1 MSGPK
6 ITALTK
12 PEGISS
18 HARDI
23 AWVEANIPCQVACP
37 AGTDIPGYIE
47 AINNGKLD
55 EAYSI
60 NFRDNVF
67 PGVLGRVCSRPCES
81 ACRHSRPG
89 LGDSVAICALK
100 RSSADLGG
108 ALTIRPEMKSSSGY
122 HVAVIGAGVAGLAA
136 ARDLALEGHKVI
148 VYEKHSRPGGMMVQ
162 GIPSFR
168 LPRDVVE
175 HEINQVL
182 SLGVEL
188 KCGVSIG
195 NDYSLDTLVDSHDAV
210 VLAAGTLNGNRLDIP
225 GGNLAGVEHGLEFLM
240 MVNEQGRKHI
250 GSNVVVIGG
259 GYTAM
264 DCARTAIRLGA
275 ETAVY
280 YRRGPQDMV
289 VLPGEVQELLN
300 ETGAMNYFKTPSQ
313 FRGGES
319 IQQVS
324 LAKTRIDMEG
334 GKSIIR
340 IDTGSSTD
348 IDVDSVI
355 LATGQTADTDWISG
369 HIREAILNEQGDVSI
384 AQGALT
390 PDPKVFV
397 AGDFATGATTLIDA
411 IAHGRKTASLVTRFL
426 TGQDISSRK
435 VQIEKK
441 RYGVDFEGGRF
452 LRTQEMNV
460 IPITPVPALDLV
472 DRQGSKEVE
481 LGYDNGTSQEAAK
494 RCYLCHYKFEID
506 NRLCVLCDE
515 CIKVKP
521 TEGCILPISD
531 LEVDAAGVVVRY
543 KHLQKG
549 KSDSLYYNQL
559 WIDQDKC
566 IRCGQC
572 EAVCPVGAISIQ
584 KVSFVKVQ

>member
-1 MSGPK
+1 
-6 ITALTK
+6 
-12 PEGISS
+12 
-18 HARDI
+18 
-23 AWVEANIPCQVACP
+23 
-37 AGTDIPGYIE
+37 
-47 AINNGKLD
+47 
-55 EAYSI
+55 
-60 NFRDNVF
+60 
-67 PGVLGRVCSRPCES
+67 
-81 ACRHSRPG
+81 
-89 LGDSVAICALK
+89 
-100 RSSADLGG
+100 
-108 ALTIRPEMKSSSGY
+108 
-122 HVAVIGAGVAGLAA
+122 
-136 ARDLALEGHKVI
+136 
-148 VYEKHSRPGGMMVQ
+148 
-162 GIPSFR
+162 
-168 LPRDVVE
+168 
-175 HEINQVL
+175 
-182 SLGVEL
+182 
-188 KCGVSIG
+188 
-195 NDYSLDTLVDSHDAV
+195 
-210 VLAAGTLNGNRLDIP
+210 
-225 GGNLAGVEHGLEFLM
+225 M
-240 MVNEQGRKHI
+240 MVNEQGRQRI

-280 YRRGPQDMV
+280 YRRGSQDMV

-300 ETGAMNYFKTPSQ
+300 ETGSMNYFKTPSQ
-313 FRGGES
+313 FRGVQS

-324 LAKTRIDMEG
+324 LANTSIHTER
-334 GKSIIR
+334 GKPIIR
-340 IDTGSSTD
+340 IDTGSSID
-348 IDVDSVI
+348 IDVDGVI

-369 HIREAILNEQGDVSI
+369 RVREAILNEQGDVSVV
-384 AQGALT
+384 QGALT

-452 LRTQEMNV
+452 FRTQEMNV
-460 IPITPVPALDLV
+460 IPITPVPTLDLS
-472 DRQGSKEVE
+472 DRQGSREVE
-481 LGYDNGTSQEAAK
+481 LGYNHGTSQEAGK

-521 TEGCILPISD
+521 TEGCIVPVSD
-531 LEVDAAGVVVRY
+531 LEVDDEGGVVKY

-549 KSDSLYYNQL
+549 ESDSLYYNQL

-584 KVSFVKVQ
+584 KVSFIKV